1 MTWFHLCPFRS
12 INQASIISLTLM
24 QIGHIQAPYQTATDI
39 CHKTARKSDSYPLL
53 LILSR
58 CMWQFDW
65 WGVYASIELLES
77 AWQAKEKADMSW
89 LNKLLCSYIG
99 CWTPWAIRELWLDK
113 CIKDKLQ
120 WVKSFNDS
128 AMPVT
133 ARYFTLF
140 VTCHTR
146 LQLLW

>member
-1 MTWFHLCPFRS
+1 MVLPVPVQAHQSCINHQSHSHANRATFKHLIRP
-12 INQASIISLTLM
+12 
-24 QIGHIQAPYQTATDI
+24 ATDI
-39 CHKTARKSDSYPLL
+39 CHKTARESDIYPLL

-99 CWTPWAIRELWLDK
+99 CWTPWAIRELWLDM

-120 WVKSFNDS
+120 WVKSFN
-128 AMPVT
+128 
-133 ARYFTLF
+133 
-140 VTCHTR
+140 
-146 LQLLW
+146 